1 MQQFY
6 APGKLLITGE
16 YAVLDGAWALALPT
30 RLGQTLTVTLT
41 QIQNNKP
48 AVYWQSIDEL
58 GQVWLE
64 TELLYPNFMPGTAPI
79 NPEKLTLQ
87 RLFQTIEQLN
97 PSLSIFTQQPALQFT
112 TRLQFNRHWGLG
124 SSATLS
130 TLMATWAG
138 VNAYQLNNT
147 LFGGSGYD
155 VAVAL
160 HAQPLLYRLPNAQN
174 FTPDVQILPNYNPPL
189 AQYLYFCYTGQKQNS
204 RHAIEYYRQQGKH
217 QHPNLIETISKL
229 SLEIANATT
238 LPQFCQLITQHENL
252 IARCLN
258 LPPLLQTPLLKGLP
272 GAAKSLGAWG
282 GDFVLVAT
290 EMPQTELKLRYFN
303 KPHQVVLTYNQMIAL
318 LNEPL

>member
-30 RLGQTLTVTLT
+30 RLGQTLTVTPT

-79 NPEKLTLQ
+79 NPEKL
-87 RLFQTIEQLN
+87 
-97 PSLSIFTQQPALQFT
+97 
-112 TRLQFNRHWGLG
+112 
-124 SSATLS
+124 
-130 TLMATWAG
+130 
-138 VNAYQLNNT
+138 T